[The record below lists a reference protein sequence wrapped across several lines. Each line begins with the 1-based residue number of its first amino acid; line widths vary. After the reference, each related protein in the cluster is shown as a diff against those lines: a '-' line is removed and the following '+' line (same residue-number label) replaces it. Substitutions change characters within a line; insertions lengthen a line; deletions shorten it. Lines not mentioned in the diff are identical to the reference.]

1 MPARVRATPSTCLTC
16 SMIPQQL
23 APLRAPRQPACHGE
37 MTWQSPEAAVSVS
50 LPRVGEG
57 EAGPSR
63 PVQRVLF
70 PPPCTA
76 DAFCT
81 RSKIGDSKVRWSTH
95 TESQRAGNQEERR
108 KWSFSSLLPHPQWS
122 WKMCSLISQL
132 LVNSERQM
140 ISPGSSRTN
149 VGPHHQRVLRWC
161 EISSS
166 CAVLLSSS
174 PTLSISG
181 LLIQI
186 T

>member
-23 APLRAPRQPACHGE
+23 APLRAPGQPACHGE
-37 MTWQSPEAAVSVS
+37 MSWQSPEGAVSVS

-81 RSKIGDSKVRWSTH
+81 RSKTGHSKVRWSIH

-108 KWSFSSLLPHPQWS
+108 KWSFFLTL
-122 WKMCSLISQL
+122 
-132 LVNSERQM
+132 
-140 ISPGSSRTN
+140 
-149 VGPHHQRVLRWC
+149 
-161 EISSS
+161 
-166 CAVLLSSS
+166 AS
-174 PTLSISG
+174 PTMVLENVVPDFTAVGQFRKANHLPEMLEDRRGPSPSAG
-181 LLIQI
+181 AEVV
-186 T
+186 